1 MADTITLQIDSE
13 KAEEL
18 RKIAA
23 ERGDSLEEFAQRLF
37 DVAIDDMTGPYPELS
52 DEQLADLEE
61 RLKDPGPMASPEEVE
76 TFFARF
82 KA

>member
-1 MADTITLQIDSE
+1 MADTITLQIDPE

-23 ERGDSLEEFAQRLF
+23 ETGVSVEELAQRLF
-37 DVAIDDMTGPYPELS
+37 DVALDDMTGPYPELS
-52 DEQLADLEE
+52 DEQLADLDA
-61 RLKDPGPMASPEEVE
+61 RLKDPGPMASAEEVDA
-76 TFFARF
+76 FFARF